1 MADRIMNGLPP
12 KRTLLE
18 KIQSLLFHKH
28 DIAVC
33 LRLMRC
39 ASYYK
44 NKKDPSILDKI
55 CRKWF
60 SFKYYHLSEKLGF
73 CIGYDSF
80 GYGLIIPHYGTIVIN
95 SKIRAGNYC
104 VLHTSI
110 CIGGSN
116 KVFGDGLYMGAGAKI
131 MGTLTLGNWV
141 SVAANSL
148 VNKSFGDNVL
158 LAGMPAI
165 IKRTNYPKWYE
176 RDGDIFLQRFL
187 AVEKLKNKM
196 FGI

>member
-1 MADRIMNGLPP
+1 MNGLPTIC
-12 KRTLLE
+12 TLSE

-28 DIAVC
+28 EITNC
-33 LRLMRC
+33 LRLMRY

-44 NKKDPSILDKI
+44 NKKNPSILDKI
-55 CRKWF
+55 RGKWF
-60 SFKYYHLSEKLGF
+60 AYKYSRLSEKLGF
-73 CIGYDSF
+73 CIGYDVF
-80 GYGLIIPHYGTIVIN
+80 GYGLFIPHYGTIVVN
-95 SKIRAGNYC
+95 SKVRAGNYC

-131 MGTLTLGNWV
+131 MGTLTLGDWV

-148 VNKSFGDNVL
+148 VNKSFGDNIL

-165 IKRTNYPKWYE
+165 VKRNDYPKWYE
-176 RDGDIFLQRFL
+176 RDGGIFLQRFL
-187 AVEKLKNKM
+187 TVEKLKNKM
-196 FGI
+196 FANQTL